1 MTCFRTANQYS
12 DMANESDAFVLLRRL
27 QGHSPPPIGPMLSIL
42 KELEQL
48 LARARFA
55 DRVTLIDLI
64 EWTHKE
70 PARLEALCRV
80 LLLLM
85 AAGQLDSQDLTAMIA
100 QIHSTERDRR
110 KPIKLIREPGDRTSQ
125 RLF

>member
-1 MTCFRTANQYS
+1 
-12 DMANESDAFVLLRRL
+12 MANESDALALLRRL
-27 QGHSPPPIGPMLSIL
+27 QGRSPAPVGPMLSIL

-48 LARARFA
+48 TARARFA
-55 DRVTLIDLI
+55 DMVTLVDLV
-64 EWTHKE
+64 EWTRKE

-80 LLLLM
+80 LVLVM

-110 KPIKLIREPGDRTSQ
+110 KPIKLIREPGDRLSQ

>member
-1 MTCFRTANQYS
+1 
-12 DMANESDAFVLLRRL
+12 
-27 QGHSPPPIGPMLSIL
+27 MLTIL

-55 DRVTLIDLI
+55 DRVSLVDLI

-85 AAGQLDSQDLTAMIA
+85 AAGQLDSQDVTAMIV
-100 QIHSTERDRR
+100 QIHSTEKDRR
-110 KPIKLIREPGDRTSQ
+110 KPIKLIREPGN
-125 RLF
+125 RLSPPLF